1 MAFWMPPN
9 ACASGGEILEER
21 RSYKLSTLV
30 IVFLTGSPARGHV
43 EGATAIGTAFGA
55 IESLTENLAIEV
67 EPSGV
72 RVVCLRTTANA
83 DSRSIR
89 ETVDGI
95 VSRANLTK
103 EHAFGAIANLS
114 FLKMPANVAD
124 TAKAA
129 VLLAS
134 DRARMLTGTVVN
146 FMARRWTD
154 ERRRRPCR
162 NSC

>member
-43 EGATAIGTAFGA
+43 QGATAIGSAFGA

-67 EPSGV
+67 GPAGV
-72 RVVCLRTTANA
+72 RVVCLRTTANI
-83 DSRSIR
+83 DSRTIQ
-89 ETVDGI
+89 ETMAAVAEAMHI
-95 VSRANLTK
+95 TK
-103 EHAFGAIANLS
+103 EQALASMADLN
-114 FLKMPANVAD
+114 FLKRPATVAD

-129 VLLAS
+129 ALLAS
-134 DRARMLTGTVVN
+134 DGARMMTGTV
-146 FMARRWTD
+146 
-154 ERRRRPCR
+154 
-162 NSC
+162 

>member
-43 EGATAIGTAFGA
+43 EGATAIGAAFGA

-67 EPSGV
+67 GPAGV
-72 RVVCLRTTANA
+72 RVVCLRTTANS
-83 DSRSIR
+83 DSRSIQQTT
-89 ETVDGI
+89 E
-95 VSRANLTK
+95 
-103 EHAFGAIANLS
+103 AIANKLNITKDQAIAGIAS
-114 FLKMPANVAD
+114 LNFLKVPASVSD

-134 DRARMLTGTVVN
+134 DHMRMMTGTV
-146 FMARRWTD
+146 M
-154 ERRRRPCR
+154 
-162 NSC
+162 NSTAGAALD